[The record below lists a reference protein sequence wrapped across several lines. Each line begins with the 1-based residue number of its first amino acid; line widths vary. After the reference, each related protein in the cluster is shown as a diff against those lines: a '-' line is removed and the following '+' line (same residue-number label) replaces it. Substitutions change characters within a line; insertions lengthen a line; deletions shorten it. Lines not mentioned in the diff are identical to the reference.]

1 MGILSANNNI
11 AYTTN
16 NACKIYIIKQID
28 RNKQEEFESDYAD
41 LIYNSKSNIKLVP
54 LITNKPS
61 NYKYIQVQI
70 KPECPDAFFLQKN
83 KEGTY
88 DSIPLGEDYIAQ
100 PNYTFNHEENKSYS
114 SAIYKYTGGGVY
126 FLVDLLELRNC
137 PLLDFSK
144 LSYVFQIENG
154 SKGGLADVISFN
166 TTFSVNG
173 QSSCDISLNN
183 QNYKYNFKYFNQ
195 PEMFNKH
202 LKCYFDTNDIIIVRM
217 QKKNTTPTSL
227 LNSFKSSV
235 TDYMDIYK
243 SSENDTLT
251 TIFTG
256 YINDVNES
264 FSYETGIQGLEIKC
278 TGPSKKLTWTRV
290 LQNKAMASA
299 DSGDAVTPVSAYFTG
314 AMTSNE
320 NGKTT
325 INNAEVIRNLI
336 VRTYSGVN
344 NIPEVVLAKQ
354 EYEKNFDKNINK
366 QNDAK
371 VREIEAKIQAAI
383 DRKDHK
389 AEMLL
394 RNELKGYNDSLTKT
408 IAKYKKDYNDAINKN
423 FKFFTKEEDGVYYVY
438 LNTFIQEDNHW
449 NQQPIFVING
459 TDQPAYKWQFA
470 NFSELF
476 QSNFSTV
483 YQFIKGIADNL
494 LFNFYDD
501 PYGIIHFGVPDI
513 TLQHLQRNDNKLQLG
528 TDYNVLTQIT
538 NFSQSQNTE
547 SIANIQ
553 TTTAD
558 YIYDVPLTMITT
570 AVKDYDSIA
579 KYGEKLMQPLQITGI
594 TDKIALRY
602 ASKMRMKKNNRK
614 ALANIRVQMQ
624 GEPNLRMDKYAYI
637 KELRKLFYVESY
649 SHSYQAGGNFTT
661 SLNGTYLR
669 DILMPIENVPND
681 DSKVM
686 NSKGKFVSP
695 LENNLQLNPTILARD
710 QFNKKLAL
718 CDTNEAINNIL
729 EKIDF
734 TISLPSTL
742 QKIYEC
748 YQIYYHWPKDVPE
761 LFEEI
766 KGLYSDDTNS
776 FNIIRNC
783 ILDGFLWAIPFDVNP
798 YSIAKKIQD
807 EERKKL
813 ALLASTY
820 IEKVNVKRRVSNANT
835 QQAKSSEPVKFIDN
849 NGNITINTIENIKSQ
864 VFGDIDKYSIIKNI
878 PKYDLYPKLVIK
890 AADK

>member
-11 AYTTN
+11 AYTAN

-41 LIYNSKSNIKLVP
+41 LIYNSKSNVKLVP
-54 LITNKPS
+54 LIS
-61 NYKYIQVQI
+61 NSNHFGKYIDVKI
-70 KPECPDAFFLQKN
+70 NSNTPDASYIKNNTPTKLQN
-83 KEGTY
+83 
-88 DSIPLGEDYIAQ
+88 DSI
-100 PNYTFNHEENKSYS
+100 
-114 SAIYKYTGGGVY
+114 Y
-126 FLVDLLELRNC
+126 FFIDLLELRNC

-144 LSYVFQIENG
+144 LSYVFQIEGG

-243 SSENDTLT
+243 SSESDTLT

-256 YINDVNES
+256 YINDVNEN
-264 FSYETGIQGLEIKC
+264 FSYETGIQSLEIKC
-278 TGPSKKLTWTRV
+278 TGPSKKLTWTRI

-299 DSGDAVTPVSAYFTG
+299 DSGDALLPVSAYFAG
-314 AMTSNE
+314 AQTSDE
-320 NGKTT
+320 NGRPT
-325 INNAEVIRNLI
+325 IKNAEVVKNLV
-336 VRTYSGVN
+336 VRAYSGIN
-344 NIPEVVLAKQ
+344 NIPEIYLAKQ
-354 EYEKNFDKNINK
+354 EFERYFNININI
-366 QNDAK
+366 QNDEK
-371 VREIEAKIQAAI
+371 KKEIEKKITDAKK
-383 DRKDHK
+383 RKDHK
-389 AEMLL
+389 AETIAQ
-394 RNELKGYNDSLTKT
+394 NELTEYATSLQKSIHEKREEYNKLIS
-408 IAKYKKDYNDAINKN
+408 NN
-423 FKFFTKEEDGVYYVY
+423 FNFFTKEKDNSIYVY
-438 LNTFIQEDNHW
+438 LNTFIQEDDNWH
-449 NQQPIFVING
+449 QQPIFVING
-459 TDQPAYKWQFA
+459 TDQPAYKYQFA

-476 QSNFSTV
+476 QSNFNTV
-483 YQFIKGIADNL
+483 YQFIKTIADNL

-501 PYGIIHFGVPDI
+501 PYGTIHFGVPDL
-513 TLQHLQRNDNKLQLG
+513 TLQHLQRNDNKLELG

-553 TTTAD
+553 VATAD
-558 YIYDVPLTMITT
+558 YIYDLNLSMINT
-570 AVKDYDSIA
+570 AIKDYDSIA
-579 KYGEKLMQPLQITGI
+579 KYGEKLMQPLQIVGI
-594 TDKIALRY
+594 TDKKALRY
-602 ASKMRMKKNNRK
+602 ASKMRMQKYNRK

-669 DILMPIENVPND
+669 DILMPIENVPGND
-681 DSKVM
+681 IKIYNTSESNFTSSLDTQ
-686 NSKGKFVSP
+686 
-695 LENNLQLNPTILARD
+695 LQLDPTVLAKE

-718 CDTNEAINNIL
+718 CDTNEAIDDILKNI
-729 EKIDF
+729 KF
-734 TISLPSTL
+734 SASLQSTL
-742 QKIYEC
+742 LNIYEC
-748 YQIYYHWPKDVPE
+748 YQKYYHWPSNVPE

-766 KGLYSDDTNS
+766 KSLYSDDTDS
-776 FNIIRNC
+776 FNIITNC

-798 YSIAKKIQD
+798 YKIAVRIQQEEKEKTKIQNSTIKQ
-807 EERKKL
+807 KK
-813 ALLASTY
+813 
-820 IEKVNVKRRVSNANT
+820 NVKRQVSNVNT
-835 QQAKSSEPVKFIDN
+835 QQSKSSEPVKFIDN
-849 NGNITINTIENIKSQ
+849 NGNITINTVENIRSQ
-864 VFGDIDKYSIIKNI
+864 VFGDMDKYSITKNI

>member
-16 NACKIYIIKQID
+16 NACKIYIIKQIERKD
-28 RNKQEEFESDYAD
+28 QEEFEADYAD
-41 LIYNSKSNIKLVP
+41 LIKGNYPVKLVP
-54 LITNKPS
+54 LIS
-61 NYKYIQVQI
+61 NINHFGKYVDVQI
-70 KPECPDAFFLQKN
+70 NPNAPDANYLDKN
-83 KEGTY
+83 GNSTKLTS
-88 DSIPLGEDYIAQ
+88 DKV
-100 PNYTFNHEENKSYS
+100 F
-114 SAIYKYTGGGVY
+114 

-144 LSYVFQIENG
+144 LSYVFQIESG

-251 TIFTG
+251 TVFTG
-256 YINDVNES
+256 YINDINES
-264 FSYETGIQGLEIKC
+264 FSYETGTQGLEIKC
-278 TGPSKKLTWTRV
+278 TGPSKKLTWTRI

-299 DSGDAVTPVSAYFTG
+299 DSGDALLPVSAYFAG
-314 AMTSNE
+314 AQTSNE
-320 NGKTT
+320 NGRPT
-325 INNAEVIRNLI
+325 IKNAEVVKNLI
-336 VRTYSGVN
+336 VRTYSGIN
-344 NIPEVVLAKQ
+344 NIPEIYLAKQ
-354 EYEKNFDKNINK
+354 QFEEYFNKNINI
-366 QNDAK
+366 QNDEK
-371 VREIEAKIQAAI
+371 KKEIEKKITDAKK
-383 DRKDHK
+383 RKDHK
-389 AEMLL
+389 AETIAQ
-394 RNELKGYNDSLTKT
+394 NELTEYATSLQKSIHEKREEYNKLIS
-408 IAKYKKDYNDAINKN
+408 NN
-423 FKFFTKEEDGVYYVY
+423 FNFFTKEKDNSIYVY
-438 LNTFIQEDNHW
+438 LNTFIQEDDNWH
-449 NQQPIFVING
+449 QQPIFVING
-459 TDQPAYKWQFA
+459 TDQPAYKYQFA

-476 QSNFSTV
+476 QSNFNTV
-483 YQFIKGIADNL
+483 YQFIKTIADNL

-501 PYGIIHFGVPDI
+501 PYGTIHFGVPDL
-513 TLQHLQRNDNKLQLG
+513 TLQHLQRNDNKLELG

-553 TTTAD
+553 VATAD
-558 YIYDVPLTMITT
+558 YIYDLNLSMINT
-570 AVKDYDSIA
+570 AIKDYDSIA
-579 KYGEKLMQPLQITGI
+579 KYGEKLMQPFQIVGI
-594 TDKIALRY
+594 TDKKALRY
-602 ASKMRMKKNNRK
+602 ASKMRMQKYNRK

-669 DILMPIENVPND
+669 DILMPIQYVPNEG
-681 DSKVM
+681 SKTLLE
-686 NSKGKFVSP
+686 SDGKFVSP
-695 LENNLQLNPTILARD
+695 LEAKLQLDPTILAKN
-710 QFNKKLAL
+710 QFDKKLAV
-718 CDTNEAINNIL
+718 CNSNKSIDDIL
-729 EKIDF
+729 EKIEF
-734 TISLPSTL
+734 SLDLDSLL
-742 QKIYEC
+742 QKIYQC
-748 YQIYYHWPKDVPE
+748 YQKYYHWPDNVPE

-766 KGLYSDDTNS
+766 KSLYSDDSYT

-798 YSIAKKIQD
+798 YKIAVKIQQEEQEKTKIQNSTINAKKNN
-807 EERKKL
+807 KKQINK
-813 ALLASTY
+813 TNN
-820 IEKVNVKRRVSNANT
+820 E
-835 QQAKSSEPVKFIDN
+835 QAKSNTPVYNPVVVVDRAAQEGAFATNSNIMTIAIDDSNQFQMHYSQETASSIDWLPITLKEN
-849 NGNITINTIENIKSQ
+849 NK
-864 VFGDIDKYSIIKNI
+864 
-878 PKYDLYPKLVIK
+878 
-890 AADK
+890 